1 MTWDEE
7 LDARGLICPLP
18 VLKAQRR
25 LRLLAPG
32 KVLRVIADDP
42 AAVVDVPHFCAEAG
56 HELLARE
63 DLGGP
68 CHAWLIRAQASPMKS
83 ASV

>member
-42 AAVVDVPHFCAEAG
+42 AAVVDMPHFCAGAG